1 MLRAVV
7 SAAAQTVLRHS
18 CTEAFWVNVVEEMLA
33 EFQEQVERCLFLEN
47 SSMRICNVILRPP
60 SNQV

>member
-1 MLRAVV
+1 V
-7 SAAAQTVLRHS
+7 SATAQTVLRHS
-18 CTEAFWVNVVEEMLA
+18 CTEAFWVNVAEEMLA

-60 SNQV
+60 SD